1 MIVVPSHPPAFVSFP
16 WYNLIVRINNPGTVV
31 TNGNLFTAM
40 VSQLNLVA
48 GSTASGF
55 AVRLQSVRFWGAIV
69 APSQTSPLAPC
80 FMSVIDPITILF
92 GSSAA
97 RNVLEQL
104 TDYPDM
110 FQRACV
116 GYHYPKAQREY
127 SLPLD
132 NSAQNYELL
141 NLSGGGPNSV
151 LYFSLQWRINNRTV
165 PSTLA
170 ETPQNFVQA
179 SAPPTPYGWVNI

>member
-1 MIVVPSHPPAFVSFP
+1 MTGLSSHPPEFVAFP
-16 WYNLIVRINNPGTVV
+16 WYNLIVRMNAPGTVV
-31 TNGNLFTAM
+31 TNGNLYAAI
-40 VSQLNLVA
+40 VSQLNLVP
-48 GSTASGF
+48 GTATGF

-69 APSQTSPLAPC
+69 APNNTAALQPC
-80 FMSVIDPITILF
+80 FMSVIDPITLLF

-132 NSAQNYELL
+132 TPLQAYELL
-141 NLSGGGPNSV
+141 NISGGGPNSV
-151 LYFSLQWRINNRTV
+151 IYFNLQWRINNRTV
-165 PSTLA
+165 TDNVA
-170 ETPQNFVQA
+170 NTPQNFIPA
-179 SAPPTPYGWVNI
+179 SAPPLGWVHV